1 MSFIVDRQTLNDLGI
16 TSHERKHSVFALY
29 DTTHTRGASR
39 LLEEMFSNPLD
50 RESAINRR
58 AEIILQFQ
66 KLGMK
71 FPFSPALFDSAE
83 YYMSV
88 TDSRTRL
95 GSDDKSLVGTVKRM
109 MSNDTQTEQLLI
121 GVQSVVEIFHLAK
134 PFVEQMISGDKLL
147 SLMPDLDVI
156 CQMLDDERFALVFR
170 ISPKSR
176 LSMNDAACLDGLFR
190 YDCRADIRKLLDFI
204 YLADVYISVA
214 ESSLVRGFHTAQI
227 LPAEPEILEIKGVW
241 HPLLSNPVANDLYVR
256 EGHNVIFLTG
266 ANMAGKSTF
275 MKTLGIAVYIA
286 HLGFPVPAES
296 MRLSVREGIFTTIN
310 LPDALNMGFSHF
322 YAEVRRL
329 KKVAQTVCRYPHML
343 VIFDELFRG
352 TNVKDAYDAT
362 VEVSEAF
369 AKMKKS
375 LFVISTHITEAAEEL
390 QKRCDNIEYLY
401 LPTEMKGSVPSY
413 PYKIRQGVT
422 EDRHG
427 MVIIRNE
434 GILDILA

>member
-1 MSFIVDRQTLNDLGI
+1 MSFIVDKQTLNDLGI
-16 TSHERKHSVFALY
+16 ISHERKRSILALY
-29 DTTHTRGASR
+29 DSTHTRGASR

-50 RESAINRR
+50 REDVINRR
-58 AEIILQFQ
+58 AQLILQFQ
-66 KLGMK
+66 KLRIE
-71 FPFSPALFDSAE
+71 FPFRPSLFDAAE
-83 YYMSV
+83 YYISV

-95 GSDDKSLVGTVKRM
+95 GSDDKSLVGTVKRI

-121 GVQSVVEIFHLAK
+121 GVQSVVEIFHIAK
-134 PFVEQMISGDKLL
+134 SFVSMLCNESELV
-147 SLMPDLDVI
+147 SLMPDLIDI
-156 CQMLDDERFALVFR
+156 QEMLGNREYGIVFKM
-170 ISPKSR
+170 SPKSR
-176 LSMNDAACLDGLFR
+176 LNMSDAALLDGLFR
-190 YDCRADIRKLLDFI
+190 YDRRTDIRKLLDFI
-204 YLADVYISVA
+204 YLSDLYVSVA
-214 ESSLVRGFHTAQI
+214 ETSLARGFHIAQV
-227 LPAEPEILEIKGVW
+227 LPSEPEVLEIKGVW
-241 HPLLSNPVANDLYVR
+241 HPLLTSPVSNDLTVS
-256 EGHNVIFLTG
+256 GDQNVIFLTG

-369 AKMKKS
+369 AKVRKS
-375 LFVISTHITEAAEEL
+375 IFVISTHITEAAEEL
-390 QKRCDNIEYLY
+390 KQRCGNIEYLY
-401 LPTEMKGSVPSY
+401 LPTEMKGSVPAY
-413 PYKIRQGVT
+413 PYKIRKGVT